1 MATGLR
7 SRAYFK
13 KYDGVKLS
21 GENYRHS
28 NNINNTNNP
37 DNTDLDEILAIQ
49 KTLQGNK
56 ESFSIIVQKYA
67 PIFYTLSY
75 RILGNAEDAEDA
87 VQEIFL
93 RVYKSLT
100 SFRLGQRFYPWIYT
114 IAINCIR
121 TFLKRKKRRSDNEML
136 QFETSLPG
144 SSPENETRNPSV
156 ILEVKEGEKIAQKAI
171 ISLKPKYRE
180 VFVLRHIEGLS
191 TSDVAE
197 ILNIPEGTVKTRLH
211 RAKKE
216 IIKQLFNKGWT
227 NK

>member
-1 MATGLR
+1 LTG
-7 SRAYFK
+7 K
-13 KYDGVKLS
+13 
-21 GENYRHS
+21 
-28 NNINNTNNP
+28 INP
-37 DNTDLDEILAIQ
+37 DRNKIIKNSKNTVDKNSTEILAIQ
-49 KTLQGNK
+49 QTLQGNK
-56 ESFSIIVQKYA
+56 EAFSIIVNNYT
-67 PIFYTLSY
+67 PMFYTLAY
-75 RILGNAEDAEDA
+75 RMLGNAEDAEDA

-100 SFRLGQRFYPWIYT
+100 RFRLGHRFYPWIYT

-144 SSPENETRNPSV
+144 SSPDNETKNPSV

-197 ILNIPEGTVKTRLH
+197 ILNIPEGTVKTYLH
-211 RAKKE
+211 RARKE
-216 IIKQLFNKGWT
+216 IIKKLFHEGWT
-227 NK
+227 NREFK